1 VLPEERLQVF
11 TIDKP
16 VFPIVNAVES
26 QFNVKSLRARDLL
39 FQVLNSSVE
48 LNFLFKETG
57 ECALN
62 IVIQ

>member
-1 VLPEERLQVF
+1 MLPEERFQVF

-16 VFPIVNAVES
+16 VFPIVDAIES
-26 QFNVKSLRARDLL
+26 QLNVKSLRARDLL
-39 FQVLNSSVE
+39 FQALHSSVE

-62 IVIQ
+62 IVV